1 VPIVELLQ
9 CDPGDYDFS
18 TQIGKE
24 TWSQCC
30 SDADMAH
37 VKDKD
42 CEEYKF

>member
-1 VPIVELLQ
+1 MPPQ

-18 TQIGKE
+18 KPRDKE

-30 SDADMAH
+30 KDADMAH

-42 CEEYKF
+42 CDKIKF